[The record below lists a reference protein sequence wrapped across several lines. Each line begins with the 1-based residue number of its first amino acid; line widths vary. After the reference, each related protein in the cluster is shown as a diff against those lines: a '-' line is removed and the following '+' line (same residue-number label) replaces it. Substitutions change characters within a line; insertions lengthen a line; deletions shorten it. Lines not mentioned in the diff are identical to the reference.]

1 MPTLKVLS
9 PENFR
14 VGSADGLVPPA
25 GNNPCCILASG
36 TGTPRGPRP
45 CRAWHWEHV
54 VTREIWVSVRR
65 RRAPVNKCKQ
75 RGRGRRCWEVGAIH
89 TSDDARS
96 YGSSK
101 GVAVWDNACSPYGCV
116 SSRWKSCPGSCL
128 FTQVVITDSWG
139 GDRPW
144 ASSVVKVPGAW
155 RKHRW
160 SSRWGEQ
167 LCRP

>member
-1 MPTLKVLS
+1 LLDQGLARCLGHARANRQTFAHEAGIAHLVAMVVEVRPSVVNAFADLLRERTLTRQAHSLGGEYIEGIDVVL
-9 PENFR
+9 EFAA
-14 VGSADGLVPPA
+14 VLVQP
-25 GNNPCCILASG
+25 
-36 TGTPRGPRP
+36 
-45 CRAWHWEHV
+45 
-54 VTREIWVSVRR
+54 
-65 RRAPVNKCKQ
+65 
-75 RGRGRRCWEVGAIH
+75 GRTFGFG
-89 TSDDARS
+89 
-96 YGSSK
+96 
-101 GVAVWDNACSPYGCV
+101 ACSPYGCV

-128 FTQVVITDSWG
+128 FTQVVITDSWE